1 MTSSATTTT
10 GTTTATAVLPP
21 VLSPLEFCA
30 RAPCRPAWSVLD
42 GLLPAEA
49 TPLLVG
55 FAGAALGVMVDVMT
69 MTAGV
74 SPALVGVG
82 VMMMVCTW
90 VVGGADEA
98 ITVDVVSLLTGAFED
113 AGGAA
118 EDCAGG
124 GAALDVVGG
133 AADDAGGGFD
143 DWGGAWVEGDG
154 AGDDGGSAEEGE
166 LDCGAAGEE
175 GAGVAVS
182 AGGVTDGT
190 GADEAGGGEGAEG
203 ADCAAGLEGATM
215 RESNVLAVPLLA
227 ILTTIATR
235 NAQQKWG
242 ARKAARRQGHTARAE
257 KQRLRSTTTVS
268 GRELLVS
275 RNAAVSVLG
284 GRFDVASG
292 HSA

>member
-1 MTSSATTTT
+1 
-10 GTTTATAVLPP
+10 
-21 VLSPLEFCA
+21 
-30 RAPCRPAWSVLD
+30 VLD

-98 ITVDVVSLLTGAFED
+98 ITVDVVSLLAGAFED

-175 GAGVAVS
+175 GAGVA
-182 AGGVTDGT
+182 
-190 GADEAGGGEGAEG
+190 
-203 ADCAAGLEGATM
+203 
-215 RESNVLAVPLLA
+215 VLAVPLLA